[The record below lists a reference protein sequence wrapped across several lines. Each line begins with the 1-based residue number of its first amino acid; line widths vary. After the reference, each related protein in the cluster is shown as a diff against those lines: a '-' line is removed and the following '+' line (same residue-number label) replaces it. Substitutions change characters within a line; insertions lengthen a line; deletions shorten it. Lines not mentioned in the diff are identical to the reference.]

1 MIFKYFLSIA
11 LLIISIGTFAQDRI
25 ALVIGNANYDIKPL
39 KNPINDARDIAN
51 SIKDL
56 GFKVTFIKDAN
67 KSDIELAIRNFEL
80 QIKNGG
86 TSLFFYSGHAVQ
98 INNINY
104 LLPVGSIP
112 AISEN
117 FNTISNDANIK
128 RIQEEAI
135 SSKKLIDLM
144 ANSNSEVNLIFLDAC
159 RNNPI
164 SGDLKN
170 GLVKSYIHKEGALKN
185 FLISYST
192 YPGGLAQD
200 HTNLFSKNSPYTESI
215 LKFINTPNQL
225 IELMLKDVGLD
236 VFKETKEKQIP
247 WYEVGQIGKFC
258 FNELDKNCG
267 KGFSVSGVKIKTE
280 DGRYLGGMAG
290 DLFHGKGVYIW
301 NDGRRYEGDF
311 INGLRHGNGIFLW
324 PNGSRYEGKFVNQ
337 LQHGH
342 GLYTHSNGSRYEGE
356 FRNGKRYIG
365 LLTLTDGSRYEG
377 EFQNNLRHGY
387 GVYTSS
393 NGYQYKG
400 DWLKGLEHGEII
412 VTTPDGIKISMI
424 WKKGIL
430 VSHKILSKD

>member
-1 MIFKYFLSIA
+1 MTFKYLLSIT
-11 LLIISIGTFAQDRI
+11 LLILSIGAFAQDRI
-25 ALVIGNANYDIKPL
+25 ALVIGNANYEIKSL

-51 SIKDL
+51 SIEDL

-67 KSDIELAIRNFEL
+67 KSDTELAIRNFEL
-80 QIKNGG
+80 QIKNSSV
-86 TSLFFYSGHAVQ
+86 SLFFYSGHAVQ
-98 INNINY
+98 VNNINY

-112 AISEN
+112 AISKN
-117 FNTISNDANIK
+117 FNTISDNAKIK

-170 GLVKSYIHKEGALKN
+170 GLVKNHIDKEGTLKN

-200 HTNLFSKNSPYTESI
+200 HTNLLSKNSPYTESI

-236 VFKETKEKQIP
+236 VFKKTKEKQIP

-267 KGFSVSGVKIKTE
+267 KGYFVSGVKIKTE
-280 DGRYLGGMAG
+280 DGRYLGGIMG
-290 DLFHGKGVYIW
+290 NLFHGKGVYIW
-301 NDGRRYEGDF
+301 ADGRRYEGEF
-311 INGLRHGNGIFLW
+311 INGLRHGNGIYLW
-324 PNGSRYEGKFVNQ
+324 PNGSRYEGKFINE
-337 LQHGH
+337 LPHGK
-342 GLYTHSNGSRYEGE
+342 GVYNHSNGSRYEGE
-356 FRNGKRYIG
+356 FRNGTRYSG
-365 LLTLTDGSRYEG
+365 LLTLADGSSYEG
-377 EFQNNLRHGY
+377 DFQNNLRHGY
-387 GVYTSS
+387 GVYITS
-393 NGYQYKG
+393 NGYQYEG
-400 DWLKGLEHGEII
+400 DWSKGLEHGEII

-424 WKKGIL
+424 WKKGAL
-430 VSHKILSKD
+430 VSQKILNKD